1 MSALTPP
8 CALRPGHLL
17 SPPSDVAYAQP
28 MTVEPTD
35 AALMF
40 RYRDGDVQA
49 FDTLYKRHNDGLYR
63 YLLRLSL
70 NRATAEDL
78 YQEVW
83 SRVIKARANYRP
95 TAKFTTYLYRIA
107 HNCFVDFL
115 RRNKRYA
122 GDTHV
127 DVTELTDLADL
138 PEESVERLR
147 LRKQLFAALAD
158 LPEEQRDVF
167 LLYEEAGLSVD
178 EIARTTGVNS
188 ETAKSRLRYAN
199 KKLRAAFADS
209 TALNE
214 VP

>member
-1 MSALTPP
+1 MSTLTQTCTQPRH
-8 CALRPGHLL
+8 ALL
-17 SPPSDVAYAQP
+17 SPSTDVAYAQP

-49 FDTLYKRHNDGLYR
+49 FELLYRRHNDGLYR

-83 SRVIKARANYRP
+83 SRIIKARSNYRP
-95 TAKFTTYLYRIA
+95 SAKFTTYLYRIA
-107 HNCFVDFL
+107 HNCFVDSL

-122 GDTHV
+122 GDAPF
-127 DVTELTDLADL
+127 DVTELVDQASA
-138 PEESVERLR
+138 PEDNVERQR
-147 LRKQLFAALAD
+147 LRKRLFEALAE
-158 LPEEQRDVF
+158 LPAEQRDAF
-167 LLYEEAGLSVD
+167 LLHEEAGLNVD
-178 EIARTTGVNS
+178 EIARTTGVNP

-199 KKLRAAFADS
+199 KKLRAAFAHA
-209 TALNE
+209 TPAREAL
-214 VP
+214 